1 MSIRVGMG
9 FDAHPLVGGRPLI
22 LGGVEIPFE
31 KGLSGHSDGDVVVH
45 ACLDALLGA
54 AALGDKGKHFP
65 SSDPSLEGIS
75 SLILLERVRA
85 LLKANRWR
93 VANVDATIIA
103 QRPRLGPFIDG
114 MRENLAKTLG
124 IQEADVCIKA
134 TTTDHM
140 GFTGR
145 GEGMAAYAVALL
157 ETIS

>member
-1 MSIRVGMG
+1 MSVRVGMG

-22 LGGVEIPFE
+22 LGGIEIPFE

-45 ACLDALLGA
+45 AFLDALLGA

-75 SLILLERVRA
+75 SLILLERVGA
-85 LLKANRWR
+85 LLKAHRWR

-124 IQEADVCIKA
+124 IQEADVSIKA